1 MQRINPEG
9 DLFPC
14 YTPLVGIPWRIF
26 SELDHIPRSDEARR
40 CGWLREY
47 DPAQHDVIFVSHNWW
62 TRPANVTPGVYDVG
76 APDILEGPDRN
87 LKHRVICA
95 GTRKLIDGVPAQQG
109 VTRIEGLD
117 EEFPWSIP
125 AIASP
130 FRGGKE
136 VLIWVDWF
144 SIDQDDP
151 QVKLAGVMSLIHY
164 ATLSTAMLIPC
175 RDEAVEAAYPEDL
188 PVYGTRGW
196 CRAEYFIFSLTSE
209 LAGEG
214 QGASVYAAR
223 QLEGAKLFA
232 ATRGGELTQYA
243 PPSPVPRSHTLP
255 TPHRRAAPRTTRALP
270 KRATGL
276 PKRATRGFSFSPSHA
291 GLA

>member
-1 MQRINPEG
+1 MQRINPAG

-130 FRGGKE
+130 FRGGDKE
-136 VLIWVDWF
+136 VLMWVDWF

-151 QVKLAGVMSLIHY
+151 LIKLQGVRSLIAY
-164 ATLSTAMLIPC
+164 ATMCAVMLIPTE
-175 RDEAVEAAYPEDL
+175 EASLRSYLFATPKDL
-188 PVYGTRGW
+188 PWYGTRGW
-196 CRAEYFIFSLTSE
+196 TRVECTPLPALSSLSIS
-209 LAGEG
+209 L
-214 QGASVYAAR
+214 V
-223 QLEGAKLFA
+223 
-232 ATRGGELTQYA
+232 
-243 PPSPVPRSHTLP
+243 
-255 TPHRRAAPRTTRALP
+255 
-270 KRATGL
+270 
-276 PKRATRGFSFSPSHA
+276 
-291 GLA
+291 